1 MQPSTQK
8 MNKILK
14 DKTEVKVRFGEV
26 DSMGIVWHG
35 NYVKYIEEGRES
47 FGKKYGIS
55 YLDIYA
61 HNVMAPVV
69 NMNINYKKQVQYG
82 EILII
87 ETEYVNIPAA
97 KIIFNYKVLRKSDNE
112 LVATAQST
120 QVFIDMNREMILY
133 PPEFVLEWKKKVG
146 LTEKF

>member
-1 MQPSTQK
+1 MTKS
-8 MNKILK
+8 LK

-61 HNVMAPVV
+61 HDVMAPVV
-69 NMNINYKKQVQYG
+69 NMNIDFKKQVHYG
-82 EILII
+82 DKLIV
-87 ETEYVNIPAA
+87 ETEYVDQQAA
-97 KIIFNYKVLRKSDNE
+97 KILFRFKIFRKSDNE
-112 LVATAQST
+112 LVATAETT
-120 QVFIDMNREMILY
+120 QVFIDLDREMLLY
-133 PPEFVLEWKKKVG
+133 PPQFAIDWKKKMG
-146 LTEKF
+146 LI

>member
-1 MQPSTQK
+1 MTK
-8 MNKILK
+8 TLT

-47 FGKKYGIS
+47 FGHKYGIS

-69 NMNINYKKQVQYG
+69 NMNIDFKRQVHYG
-82 EILII
+82 DKLIV
-87 ETEYVNIPAA
+87 ETEYVDQEAA
-97 KIIFNYKVLRKSDNE
+97 KIVFRFKIFRKSDNE
-112 LVATAQST
+112 LVATAEST
-120 QVFIDMNREMILY
+120 QVFIDLNREMLLY
-133 PPEFVLEWKKKVG
+133 IPEFIMEWKRKVG
-146 LTEKF
+146 LAKVTG